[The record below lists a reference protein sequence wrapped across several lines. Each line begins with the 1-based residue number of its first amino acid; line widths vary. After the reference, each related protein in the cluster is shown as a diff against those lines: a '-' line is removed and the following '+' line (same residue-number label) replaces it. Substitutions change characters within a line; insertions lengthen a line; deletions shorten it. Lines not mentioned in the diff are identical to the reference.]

1 MTQEYLPPA
10 TWSSPKF
17 SKPSHNY
24 MGEESPAVLHE
35 AVGRATSAW
44 EHAESGTIKL
54 FQVLCETKSLAACR
68 AYGTIDSV
76 FGRHLALKYA
86 ADEFFHTREL
96 SDCKLTHSLV
106 ATYNETGQYRN
117 EIAHGMAVYPHGFG
131 YFVCAP
137 SYSSRRR
144 STARPSEKWGLGS
157 KYFYRVAE
165 IDLFRERFEHILRAI
180 ISMTH
185 YLNDKYTVLNPG
197 DLHP

>member
-1 MTQEYLPPA
+1 MTWEY
-10 TWSSPKF
+10 SPLTKWNAPKGG
-17 SKPSHNY
+17 KPSSTY
-24 MGEESPAVLHE
+24 AGEASTAVLHE

-44 EHAESGTIKL
+44 EHAESGMIKL

-86 ADEFFHTREL
+86 ADEFFHKRDA
-96 SDCKLTHSLV
+96 SDCKLVHALV
-106 ATYNETGQYRN
+106 GTYNETGQHRN
-117 EIAHGMAVYPHGFG
+117 EIAHAMAVQPHAFG
-131 YFVCAP
+131 YFLCAP

-144 STARPSEKWGLGS
+144 TPARPAEKWGFGS

-165 IDLFRERFEHILRAI
+165 VDVFVERFKEILSATM
-180 ISMTH
+180 SLTM
-185 YLNDKYTVLNPG
+185 YLNEKYSVLNPG